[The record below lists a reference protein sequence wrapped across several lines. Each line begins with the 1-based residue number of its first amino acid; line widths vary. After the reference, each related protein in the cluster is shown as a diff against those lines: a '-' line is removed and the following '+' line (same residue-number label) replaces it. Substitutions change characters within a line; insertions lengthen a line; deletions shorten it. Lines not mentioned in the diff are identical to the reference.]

1 MTNPIKFSAS
11 GPENWLQS
19 ANLDLPTAKLIA
31 GQPKGAEH
39 QYYANDEHKLISGI
53 WRSTPYTEWYDSY
66 PCDEF
71 MYVLEGSVT
80 LENEDFSET
89 YRKGDAFMLPK
100 GFKGYWKQTEEM
112 LKFYVLVG

>member
-1 MTNPIKFSAS
+1 MTNPIKFSAT
-11 GPENWLQS
+11 GPEDWMQS
-19 ANLDLPTAKLIA
+19 ANVALPTAKLIE
-31 GQPKGAEH
+31 GQPQGAEH
-39 QYYANDEHKLISGI
+39 LYFEREAHKIKSGI
-53 WRSTPYTEWYDSY
+53 WRSTPYTEWYDEY

-80 LENEDFSET
+80 LENDSFSET
-89 YRKGDAFMLPK
+89 YKKGDAFLLPK